1 MKRTLKGILSC
12 ILALML
18 MLPAFSGAVAE
29 IAREL
34 PLSEHTGEV
43 RSGVY
48 EEGRASGAFASYGT
62 SALRRGRTFSAADTQ
77 ASDDIEP
84 TDIVTI
90 MVELPQA
97 PAADVTNDLK
107 NAGSYRDQ
115 LVASQKQAA
124 ATISSKLGVE
134 VKVQH
139 NYSVLF
145 NGFSFDGE
153 YRLVEQIEAL
163 EGMHAFVSMEWES
176 PNLYN
181 STSMVGAIE
190 AWDLGYSGKGYTVA
204 VLDTGCKVDH
214 PAFSVMPDE
223 ATVQFTQEDIAAL
236 IAEGNFHGSTS
247 EGGMDASEVYYN
259 AKIPFRWNYYYQH
272 ADAAHPGTSDHGTHV
287 AGIATGNN
295 DEIKGVAPDAQLAV
309 MQVFAPG
316 GTASWNNILPAL
328 EDCAVLG
335 VAAANLSLGS
345 TCGREAFYDPSYE
358 ETLERCV
365 NAGVNLSMSAGNAYD
380 SAKCNRWGGN
390 FGVVASANLSSTGYA
405 LVNTPDFGVVGSPST
420 WPHGLSVAAV
430 ENSMS
435 RGYYIEVNGVKYAY
449 SENGANPVKLADAL
463 GGETY
468 EYVMVPGV
476 GNPEDFEQVDVQGKI
491 AVVIRGGISFVIKA
505 DNAAA
510 AGAVAC
516 VIYNNASGTL
526 SMVAYEG
533 GSIPHVALTQ
543 ADGLAIAEVE
553 DKQMYVSNEVGLME
567 VAAGHMTTAFS
578 SRGVTANM
586 AMKPEITA
594 PGGQIYSSTD
604 PSISDGNYYEAWNG
618 TSMSA
623 PHVGG
628 GMAIVS
634 EYVDNMFPN
643 ASTAEKQAL
652 VNAILMSTATP
663 IYGPNGEYA
672 PVHQQGAGEMNL
684 KKATTTKAYLT
695 VEGTKGERPKLNL
708 GDDPEKTGEYTAT
721 FTVNNFGDKELSY
734 AVSPTVL
741 LNDISILSYLDGQPV
756 IVYNGNTVAF
766 ELGMPGCLLGDA
778 DMNGEIN
785 AYDGLLITRHA
796 LELIELNNLMFCDI
810 NSDDEI
816 SIADATLA
824 LRIALGLMEPE
835 YSEATE
841 GEVNFDMPA
850 TVSVPAGESVDFTFS
865 FTVTDDI
872 KEYLNTYYT
881 AGAMIEGFIELIP
894 VLDENSLTVPFI
906 KYFGDWNYPAT
917 LDTGYYYEDNPWNSN
932 NFPNTA
938 GYQTGD
944 GTVYGL
950 GINPY
955 VETEDLSYYLEDRN
969 AISPNGDMFLDTLNL
984 VYAGLLR
991 NSVVRYTVCDP
1002 DGNELY
1008 EIFEATIDPKGH
1020 RTNGGD
1026 RSQLGVTYQN
1036 FPGNIDFTQF
1046 GIEDVIVR
1054 ITADLDNDGHYTT
1067 NEFTPEAN
1075 ERAAWDI
1082 PIYVDTVVPA
1092 VGEVSITDNGVS
1104 FDVTDEHYVA
1114 AVMVM
1119 DENGELVSSQGVFE
1133 TERGASTNV
1142 TVQLEAGQY
1151 VIVAD
1156 YAGNEQWFEFDGE
1169 ALEPIDK
1176 PNLGPQLFYSMGF
1189 NTTDNLAGWNVVDL
1203 DGDGANWG
1211 IRSSGNIFEGDRCM
1225 SSVSYQRNADNWLL
1239 APAIELPEGAPY
1251 LTFYARGNYS
1261 TAFSEHF
1268 AVYIAP
1274 VGTPSVNDY
1283 VEIFPE
1289 TVTENAWRMYT
1300 VDLSE
1305 YAGQNVR
1312 IALRHFNTDNQN
1324 YLTMDLW
1331 QIWS

>member
-1 MKRTLKGILSC
+1 MKKTLKGILSG
-12 ILALML
+12 ILALVL
-18 MLPAFSGAVAE
+18 VLSAFSGALAE

-34 PLSEHTGEV
+34 PVSEHTGEV
-43 RSGVY
+43 RSGALDDARSS
-48 EEGRASGAFASYGT
+48 GRTAAYGT
-62 SALRRGRTFSAADTQ
+62 AALRQGRTFAAADVQ
-77 ASDDIEP
+77 PSDDIEP

-90 MVELPQA
+90 MVELPEA
-97 PAADVTNDLK
+97 PAADVVENLR
-107 NAGSYRDQ
+107 NAGSYREQ

-124 ATISSKLGVE
+124 ALISSKLGVE
-134 VKVQH
+134 VNVQH

-176 PNLYN
+176 PDLYN

-223 ATVQFTQEDIAAL
+223 SAVQFTQDDIAVL
-236 IAEGNFHGSTS
+236 IEEGNFHGSTS

-328 EDCAVLG
+328 EDCAILG

-365 NAGVNLSMSAGNAYD
+365 DAGVNLSISAGNAYD

-390 FGVVASANLSSTGYA
+390 FGVVTSANLSSTGYA

-435 RGYYIEVNGVKYAY
+435 RGYYIEVDGVKYAY

-476 GNPEDFEQVDVQGKI
+476 GNPEDFEQVDVEGKI

-516 VIYNNASGTL
+516 VIYNNTSGTL
-526 SMVAYEG
+526 SMVAYTG
-533 GSIPHVALTQ
+533 DIPHVALTQ

-553 DKQMYVSNEVGLME
+553 DKQMFVSDEVGLME
-567 VAAGHMTTAFS
+567 VSAGHMTTAFS
-578 SRGVTANM
+578 SRGFTANM

-604 PSISDGNYYEAWNG
+604 PGISGVSYDTWNG

-634 EYVDNMFPN
+634 EYVDNKFPN
-643 ASTAEKQAL
+643 ASMAEKQAL

-663 IYGPNGEYA
+663 IYGPSGEYA

-684 KKATTTKAYLT
+684 KKATTTTAYLT
-695 VEGTKGERPKLNL
+695 VEGTKGDRPKLNL
-708 GDDPEKTGEYTAT
+708 GDDPEKTGEYTGT
-721 FTVNNFGDKELSY
+721 FTVHNFGDSDLSY
-734 AVSPTVL
+734 AVTPTVL
-741 LNDISILSYLDGQPV
+741 LNDISILSYLDGEPV
-756 IVYNGNTVAF
+756 IIYNGNTYAF
-766 ELGMPGCLLGDA
+766 ELGMPGCLLGDV
-778 DMNGEIN
+778 DMDGEIT
-785 AYDGLLITRHA
+785 AFDGLLITRYSMDIA
-796 LELIELNNLMFCDI
+796 RINNIAFCDVNGDGQI
-810 NSDDEI
+810 GLDD
-816 SIADATLA
+816 AVLA
-824 LRIALGLMEPE
+824 IRIALGVAEPM

-850 TVSVPAGESVDFTFS
+850 TVKVPAGETVDFTFS

-872 KEYLNTYYT
+872 KEYLDTYYT
-881 AGAMIEGFIELIP
+881 AGAMIEGFVELIP
-894 VLDENSLTVPFI
+894 TLGENSLTIPFI

-917 LDTGYYYEDNPWNSN
+917 LDIGYYYEDTPWNSN

-938 GYQTGD
+938 GFQTGD

-969 AISPNGDMFLDTLNL
+969 AISPNGDRFLDTLNL

-991 NSVVRYTVCDP
+991 NSVVRYTVCDTE
-1002 DGNELY
+1002 GNEIH

-1026 RSQLGVTYQN
+1026 RSQLGVTYQS
-1036 FPGNIDFTQF
+1036 FPGNFDFTQF
-1046 GIEDVIVR
+1046 QLEDVVVR
-1054 ITADLDNDGHYTT
+1054 ITADLDNDGNYTT

-1075 ERAAWDI
+1075 EHSFWDI
-1082 PIYVDTVVPA
+1082 PIHVDTQAPTISNVY
-1092 VGEVSITDNGVS
+1092 VSGNGVT
-1104 FDVTDEHYVA
+1104 FDATDDHYVA

-1119 DENGELVSSQGVFE
+1119 DEDGELVSAQGVFE

-1142 TVQLEAGQY
+1142 TVQLEVGQY

-1156 YAGNEQWFEFDGE
+1156 YAGNEQWFEFVGSP
-1169 ALEPIDK
+1169 LVPID
-1176 PNLGPQLFYSMGF
+1176 PPELGPQLVYSMGF
-1189 NTTDNLAGWNVVDL
+1189 NTTDDLAGWNVVDK

-1211 IRSSGNIFEGDRCM
+1211 MRSSGNIYEGDRCM
-1225 SSVSYQRNADNWLL
+1225 SSVSYQRTPDNWLL

-1251 LTFYARGNYS
+1251 LTFMARGNYS
-1261 TAFSEHF
+1261 TAYEEHF

-1274 VGTPSVNDY
+1274 VGTPSVDDY

-1289 TVTENAWRMYT
+1289 TVATNAYQQFT

-1312 IALRHFNTDNQN
+1312 IALRHFNTYNMN

-1331 QIWS
+1331 QIWN